1 MPPVC
6 VRVGVCVCLCLFWGF
21 TSYLRPIFT
30 QQPQGEITSFSPTQL
45 CFLNV
50 SMATAGTSHR
60 VYPSARERERR
71 EGKGREE
78 NQRIKQISVRSE
90 KRALND

>member
-1 MPPVC
+1 M
-6 VRVGVCVCLCLFWGF
+6 CVCLCLFWGF

-50 SMATAGTSHR
+50 SMTTAGTTHR
-60 VYPSARERERR
+60 VYPSAHKAESR
-71 EGKGREE
+71 EGKKNRE
-78 NQRIKQISVRSE
+78 IKKISVRSE
-90 KRALND
+90 ETV

>member
-1 MPPVC
+1 M
-6 VRVGVCVCLCLFWGF
+6 CVCLCLFWGF

-50 SMATAGTSHR
+50 SMTTAGTTHR
-60 VYPSARERERR
+60 VYPSAHKAESR
-71 EGKGREE
+71 EGKKKPGDQED
-78 NQRIKQISVRSE
+78 ISQV
-90 KRALND
+90 